1 MFSFIC
7 LRRAAFFAA
16 KESGKRNRQRGPIPR
31 RSPLETLPTA
41 KAGPAG
47 PSIGSSPGLR
57 RFYERREKLSLNTQA
72 FGRWALHIAT
82 FSLRKAPVPRSLE
95 GGSNGGNRRAVSPLA
110 GRRGS
115 WGNHSEGSPMRAFGF
130 FPRVRKEP
138 PRGERPAREKAAE
151 FNGIVPVSA
160 PHPSGLRPAAF
171 PQGKADRA
179 AGQGDDLHPGFPLG
193 LRSRGP
199 DPFIQKT
206 FQKKKKLS

>member
-115 WGNHSEGSPMRAFGF
+115 WGNLSEGSPMRFDCIKGN
-130 FPRVRKEP
+130 PRLC
-138 PRGERPAREKAAE
+138 RGTR
-151 FNGIVPVSA
+151 
-160 PHPSGLRPAAF
+160 
-171 PQGKADRA
+171 RA
-179 AGQGDDLHPGFPLG
+179 SSEG
-193 LRSRGP
+193 RSR
-199 DPFIQKT
+199 QEKSSRL
-206 FQKKKKLS
+206 K